1 MIKFRFNNHQIN
13 LSFAYLEKEMF
24 ELIENKREKKIE
36 WSIEEFI
43 KSTMILDQKTFP
55 LKIKLML
62 GLSGSIFVYF

>member
-1 MIKFRFNNHQIN
+1 MIKFRFNNLQIN

-24 ELIENKREKKIE
+24 DLIENKREKKIE

-55 LKIKLML
+55 LRIKLML
-62 GLSGSIFVYF
+62 DLSGNI